1 MLTALYIPELARCL
15 HSRGNSDS
23 IVESQTKGL
32 VSLVTTLVVEHVVL
46 EVVANREESAA
57 LSVHELRSIGAGG
70 TTSDRRS
77 YEKNW

>member
-1 MLTALYIPELARCL
+1 M
-15 HSRGNSDS
+15 
-23 IVESQTKGL
+23 ESQTKGL

-57 LSVHELRSIGAGG
+57 LSVHELRSIGAGR

-77 YEKNW
+77 YGENW